1 MLVRK
6 LFFDPKQYP
15 LRSVAERLFNSEK
28 EEDDHLDYKD
38 KRCLKG
44 KGAED
49 LMYDFCAMANA
60 EGGII
65 IIGVREE
72 NGYPTKPI
80 TRGLQSITS
89 PDKELN
95 RVDQMRNSKFGLTGP
110 DIDVRSIRVRGKR
123 LLLIKVH
130 PSVTEPVGLRNKQG
144 RQEYPIRQGRIK
156 TWQPYQPTPD
166 RDTRAARA

>member
-1 MLVRK
+1 MRK

-89 PDKELN
+89 PDTELN

-110 DIDVRSIRVRGKR
+110 DIDVRSIRGAVSAFSSSRCIPPLQNRSG
-123 LLLIKVH
+123 
-130 PSVTEPVGLRNKQG
+130 
-144 RQEYPIRQGRIK
+144 
-156 TWQPYQPTPD
+156 
-166 RDTRAARA
+166 